1 MIRFYGGSGE
11 QVSLPGGV
19 MRRRTSTPHRA
30 PGTAAR
36 REKNIPRAALFAAVL
51 ALAVPGGLFA
61 QSGPPPGVPSIDG
74 ASTNGT
80 ERRLISPEE
89 AVRLAIE
96 NNLDLASARIDT
108 EAARRASA
116 LSWNTFIPTVS
127 VGAGM
132 QRSNYEQTQIV
143 PLGSPVP
150 PGVVITLPRW
160 GLGATISAQ
169 LQINAAMFEEIRAAR
184 LSYRNGLLSYEQAKA
199 RIERDVRKAYYD
211 MLLLEE
217 QIALSRESFET
228 TRRQAAMAQ
237 ANYRSGLIPE
247 TQYLQAQVAVE
258 TMKPQMEQA
267 ESGLRLAKAS
277 FANNLGLPLDTAFD
291 LVPLEAGVTYIPLEV
306 AELISRA
313 ASDNPDVQ
321 SLRRQILTTRNTR
334 TQTILRM
341 YTPSLTL
348 SWNAAP
354 VFVGDP
360 MQDGWFDSDRWSQP
374 LRGNFSFNVGFM
386 LNTFFPFT
394 TQGQQLKSLDD
405 GLDKLN
411 IGLAQAIRGTELKI
425 NNTVAS
431 LEQARL
437 SAEAQGYT
445 VELAQRSLRMAEQ
458 AYRSGASD
466 FLEVRNAELQLYQAR
481 LSVLQQQF
489 NYIKGLIDLEY
500 DIGVSFGTLSSRERI
515 P

>member
-11 QVSLPGGV
+11 QVSLPGGALYRPPFRYAV
-19 MRRRTSTPHRA
+19 
-30 PGTAAR
+30 TAA
-36 REKNIPRAALFAAVL
+36 KKSARAALFAAVL

-61 QSGPPPGVPSIDG
+61 QSGPPPGVRPSVDGTSTDG
-74 ASTNGT
+74 ASAGGT
-80 ERRLISPEE
+80 ERRIISPDE

-116 LSWNTFIPTVS
+116 LSWNTFIPTVN

-132 QRSNYEQTQIV
+132 QRSNYEQTS
-143 PLGSPVP
+143 LVP
-150 PGVVITLPRW
+150 PGVMVTLPRW
-160 GLGATISAQ
+160 GLGASISAQ
-169 LQINAAMFEEIRAAR
+169 LQINAAMFEEIRAAHAA
-184 LSYRNGLLSYEQAKA
+184 YRNGLLNYEQAKS

-237 ANYRSGLIPE
+237 ANYRNGLIPE

-291 LVPLEAGVTYIPLEV
+291 LIRLEAGVTYIPLEV

-321 SLRRQILTTRNTR
+321 SLRRQILTTRSTK
-334 TQTILRM
+334 TQTMLRM
-341 YTPSLTL
+341 YTPSLNL
-348 SWNAAP
+348 SWSAAP
-354 VFVGDP
+354 TFNGDP
-360 MQDGWFDSDRWSQP
+360 LQDGWFDSDRWPRP
-374 LRGNFSFNVGFM
+374 LNGSFSFQVGFM
-386 LNTFFPFT
+386 LNTFLPFT
-394 TQGQQLKSLDD
+394 TQGQQLRSLND
-405 GLDKLN
+405 GLEKLN
-411 IGLAQAIRGTELKI
+411 IGLAQAIRGTELQI
-425 NNTVAS
+425 NNTVSA
-431 LEQARL
+431 LEQARI

-466 FLEVRNAELQLYQAR
+466 FLEVRNAEIQLYQAR

-500 DIGVSFGTLSSRERI
+500 ATGVSFGTLSSRERV